1 MDILLLILLAVGFV
15 SGLVSG
21 AVRQLISLAAFVV
34 GFVIACLYY
43 QPLGAVLGGVVPLAA
58 FCNVVAFVLL
68 WVVVPIVARL
78 AGTLL
83 TSLLD
88 GLFAVGLVN
97 RLLGGVFGVA
107 KYGLVLGAFIWL
119 FSSMNLIKEET
130 MQQSR
135 LARPLKAVP
144 EFIYEHLF
152 SGTTT
157 GASSPAAAPSEGQ
170 DGAEMRE
177 CLLR

>member
-21 AVRQLISLAAFVV
+21 AVRQLISLAAFVL
-34 GFVIACLYY
+34 GFVIACLYH
-43 QPLGAVLGGVVPLAA
+43 QPLGAVLGGVLSLPA

-68 WVVVPIVARL
+68 WVVVPIVARIVS
-78 AGTLL
+78 AML

-88 GLFAVGLVN
+88 GLFAVGFVN
-97 RLLGGVFGVA
+97 RLLGGILGIA

-119 FSSMNLIKEET
+119 FSSMQVISDET

-135 LARPLKAVP
+135 LCRPLKAVP
-144 EFIYEHLF
+144 EFIYNHLF
-152 SGTTT
+152 NKATTSP
-157 GASSPAAAPSEGQ
+157 SSPKAAPSGEQ